1 MDWLRLTLEV
11 DFMRQALLM
20 AVLVAVPTA
29 LLSCFLVLKGWA
41 LLGDAI
47 AHAVFPGLV
56 LASALGAP
64 LVVGAFVAGLGCA
77 LATGYLK
84 RHSRVKQDT
93 LMGVV
98 FSGMFGLG
106 LVLHA
111 KLPTELHLD
120 HILLGDLL
128 GVTPEAFWQM
138 AVIAGLVV
146 LALACRWRDLLVL
159 TFDAAQAR
167 ALGLRV
173 DVLHYGLLGLIA
185 LTVVGALQAV
195 GMVPVVALLIAP
207 GATAF
212 LLTRSFGWML
222 LVATTL
228 AVLAALGGVL
238 LSLVWD
244 SAPAP
249 TMVVLLTA
257 GFLLALTWRLW
268 RDRRRSRDKG
278 VQVA

>member
-159 TFDAAQAR
+159 AFDAAQAR

>member
-111 KLPTELHLD
+111 RLPTELHLD

-138 AVIAGLVV
+138 AVIAALVL

-159 TFDAAQAR
+159 AFDAAQAR

-268 RDRRRSRDKG
+268 RDRRRSGDKG

>member
-111 KLPTELHLD
+111 RLPTELHLD

-159 TFDAAQAR
+159 AFDAAQAR

>member
-1 MDWLRLTLEV
+1 MDWLLLTLEV

-111 KLPTELHLD
+111 RLPTELHLD

-138 AVIAGLVV
+138 AVIAALVL
-146 LALACRWRDLLVL
+146 LALVCRWRDLLVL
-159 TFDAAQAR
+159 AFDAAQAR

-173 DVLHYGLLGLIA
+173 ELLHYGLLGLIA

-212 LLTRSFGWML
+212 LLTHSFGWML

-228 AVLAALGGVL
+228 AVAAALGGVL

-249 TMVVLLTA
+249 TMVLLLTV
-257 GFLLALTWRLW
+257 GFLLALAWRLW
-268 RDRRRSRDKG
+268 RDRRRSGDKG
-278 VQVA
+278 VQAA

>member
-1 MDWLRLTLEV
+1 MDWLLLTLEV

-128 GVTPEAFWQM
+128 GVTPAAFWQM
-138 AVIAGLVV
+138 AVIAALVV

-159 TFDAAQAR
+159 AFDAAQAR
-167 ALGLRV
+167 ALGLPV
-173 DVLHYGLLGLIA
+173 QLLHYGLLGLIA

-222 LVATTL
+222 LVATLL
-228 AVLAALGGVL
+228 AVTAAVGGVL
-238 LSLVWD
+238 LSFVWD

-249 TMVVLLTA
+249 TLVVLLTA
-257 GFLLALTWRLW
+257 AFLLALAWRLW
-268 RDRRRSRDKG
+268 WDRRRWDDKG
-278 VQVA
+278 IQSA

>member
-1 MDWLRLTLEV
+1 MDWLRLTVEV

-20 AVLVAVPTA
+20 AVLVAIPTA
-29 LLSCFLVLKGWA
+29 LLSCFLVLRGWA

-64 LVVGAFVAGLGCA
+64 LVAGAFIAGLGCA
-77 LATGYLK
+77 LATGYLR

-111 KLPTELHLD
+111 RLPTELHLD

-138 AVIAGLVV
+138 VVIAAVVV
-146 LALACRWRDLLVL
+146 LVLVCRWRDLLVL
-159 TFDAAQAR
+159 AFDAAQAR

-173 DVLHYGLLGLIA
+173 DLLHYGLLGLIA

-212 LLTRSFGWML
+212 LLTRSFGMML
-222 LVATTL
+222 LVATAL
-228 AVLAALGGVL
+228 AVTAALGGVL
-238 LSLVWD
+238 LSLAWD

-257 GFLLALTWRLW
+257 GFLLALAWRLW
-268 RDRRRSRDKG
+268 RDGRRSGDKG
-278 VQVA
+278 VQSA

>member
-1 MDWLRLTLEV
+1 MDWLWLTLEV
-11 DFMRQALLM
+11 DFLRQALLM
-20 AVLVAVPTA
+20 AMLVAVPTA

-64 LVVGAFVAGLGCA
+64 LVAGAFVAGLGCA

-84 RHSRVKQDT
+84 RHSRVKQDS
-93 LMGVV
+93 LLGVV

-111 KLPTELHLD
+111 KLSTELHLD

-128 GVTPEAFWQM
+128 GVTRAAFWQM
-138 AVIAGLVV
+138 ALIAVLVV
-146 LALACRWRDLLVL
+146 VVLACRWRDLLVL
-159 TFDAAQAR
+159 AFDPAQAR

-173 DVLHYGLLGLIA
+173 GLLHYGLLGLIA

-212 LLTRSFGWML
+212 LVTRSFGRML
-222 LVATTL
+222 LVATAL
-228 AVLAALGGVL
+228 AVAAALGGVL

-249 TMVVLLTA
+249 TMVLLLSL
-257 GFLLALTWRLW
+257 GFLLALAWRLW
-268 RDRRRSRDKG
+268 RDRRRSGDKG
-278 VQVA
+278 IQSA

>member
-20 AVLVAVPTA
+20 AVLVAVPAA

-111 KLPTELHLD
+111 RLPTELHLD

-128 GVTPEAFWQM
+128 GVTPAAFWQM
-138 AVIAGLVV
+138 AVIAALVV

-159 TFDAAQAR
+159 AFDAAQAR

-173 DVLHYGLLGLIA
+173 ELLHYGLLGLIA

-222 LVATTL
+222 LVATAQ
-228 AVLAALGGVL
+228 AVATALGGVL

-268 RDRRRSRDKG
+268 RDRRRSGDKG

>member
-111 KLPTELHLD
+111 RLPTELHLD

-138 AVIAGLVV
+138 AVIAALVL

-159 TFDAAQAR
+159 AFDAAQAR

-268 RDRRRSRDKG
+268 QDRRRSGDKG

>member
-1 MDWLRLTLEV
+1 MDWLLLTLEV

-64 LVVGAFVAGLGCA
+64 LVMGAFVAGLGCA

-111 KLPTELHLD
+111 RLPTELHLD

-138 AVIAGLVV
+138 AVIAALVL
-146 LALACRWRDLLVL
+146 LALVCRWRDLLVL
-159 TFDAAQAR
+159 AFDAAQAR

-173 DVLHYGLLGLIA
+173 ELLHYGLLGLIA

-228 AVLAALGGVL
+228 AVAAALGGVL
-238 LSLVWD
+238 LSLVWN

-249 TMVVLLTA
+249 TLVLLLTV
-257 GFLLALTWRLW
+257 GFLLALAWRLW
-268 RDRRRSRDKG
+268 RDRRRSGDKG
-278 VQVA
+278 VQAA

>member
-1 MDWLRLTLEV
+1 MDWLRLVLEV

-64 LVVGAFVAGLGCA
+64 LVAGAFVAGLGCA

-111 KLPTELHLD
+111 KLATDLHLD

-128 GVTPEAFWQM
+128 GVTPAAFWQM
-138 AVIAGLVV
+138 AVIAAVV
-146 LALACRWRDLLVL
+146 TVALACSWRDLLVL
-159 TFDAAQAR
+159 AFDPAQAR

-173 DVLHYGLLGLIA
+173 GLLHYGLLGLIA

-212 LLTRSFGWML
+212 LLTRSFGGML

-228 AVLAALGGVL
+228 AVAAAVGGVL
-238 LSLVWD
+238 LSFVWD

-249 TMVVLLTA
+249 TLVVLLTA
-257 GFLLALTWRLW
+257 GFLLALAWRLW
-268 RDRRRSRDKG
+268 RDRRRSDDKG
-278 VQVA
+278 VQSA

>member
-1 MDWLRLTLEV
+1 MDWLWLTLEV

-64 LVVGAFVAGLGCA
+64 LVVGAFLAGLGCA

-84 RHSRVKQDT
+84 RHSRVKQDS

-111 KLPTELHLD
+111 RLPTDLHLD

-138 AVIAGLVV
+138 AVIAGLVL

-159 TFDAAQAR
+159 AFDAAQAR

-173 DVLHYGLLGLIA
+173 GLLHYGLLGLIA

-212 LLTRSFGWML
+212 LLTRSFGRML
-222 LVATTL
+222 LAATAL
-228 AVLAALGGVL
+228 AVAAALGGVL

-268 RDRRRSRDKG
+268 RDRRRSGDKG
-278 VQVA
+278 VQAA

>member
-20 AVLVAVPTA
+20 AVLVAIPTA

-56 LASALGAP
+56 LASALGTP

-111 KLPTELHLD
+111 RLPTELHLD

-138 AVIAGLVV
+138 AVIAALVL

-159 TFDAAQAR
+159 AFDAAQAR

-268 RDRRRSRDKG
+268 RDRRRSGDKG

>member
-1 MDWLRLTLEV
+1 MDWLLLTLEV

-111 KLPTELHLD
+111 RLPTELHLD

-138 AVIAGLVV
+138 AVIAALVL
-146 LALACRWRDLLVL
+146 LALVCRWRDLLVL
-159 TFDAAQAR
+159 AFDAAQAR

-173 DVLHYGLLGLIA
+173 ELLHYGLLGLIA

-207 GATAF
+207 GASAF

-228 AVLAALGGVL
+228 AVAAALGGVL

-249 TMVVLLTA
+249 TMVLLLTV
-257 GFLLALTWRLW
+257 GFLLALAWRLW
-268 RDRRRSRDKG
+268 RDRRRSGDKG
-278 VQVA
+278 VQAA

>member
-1 MDWLRLTLEV
+1 MEWLRLTVEV
-11 DFMRQALLM
+11 DFLRQALLM

-111 KLPTELHLD
+111 RLPTELHLD

-128 GVTPEAFWQM
+128 GVTPAAFWQM
-138 AVIAGLVV
+138 TVIAAVV
-146 LALACRWRDLLVL
+146 VVALTCRWRDLLVL
-159 TFDAAQAR
+159 AFDAAQAR

-173 DVLHYGLLGLIA
+173 ALLHYGLLGLIA

-212 LLTRSFGWML
+212 LLTRSFGMML
-222 LVATTL
+222 LVATAL
-228 AVLAALGGVL
+228 AVTAALGGVL
-238 LSLVWD
+238 LSLAWD

-249 TMVVLLTA
+249 TLVVLLTA

-268 RDRRRSRDKG
+268 RDRRRSGDKG
-278 VQVA
+278 VQSA

>member
-1 MDWLRLTLEV
+1 MDWLWLTLEV

-20 AVLVAVPTA
+20 AVLVAVPAA

-64 LVVGAFVAGLGCA
+64 LVAGAFVAGLGCA

-84 RHSRVKQDT
+84 RHSRVKQDS

-111 KLPTELHLD
+111 RLPTELHLD

-159 TFDAAQAR
+159 AFDVAQAR

-173 DVLHYGLLGLIA
+173 GLLHYGLLGLIA

-195 GMVPVVALLIAP
+195 GMVPMVALLIAP

-222 LVATTL
+222 LVATAL
-228 AVLAALGGVL
+228 AVMAALGGVL

-249 TMVVLLTA
+249 TLVVLLTA
-257 GFLLALTWRLW
+257 GFLLALAWRLW
-268 RDRRRSRDKG
+268 RDRRRSGDKG

>member
-1 MDWLRLTLEV
+1 MEWLLLTVEV

-111 KLPTELHLD
+111 RLPTELHLD

-128 GVTPEAFWQM
+128 GVTPAAFWQM
-138 AVIAGLVV
+138 TVIAAVVV
-146 LALACRWRDLLVL
+146 LVLACRWRDLLVL
-159 TFDAAQAR
+159 AFDAAQAR

-173 DVLHYGLLGLIA
+173 DLLHYGLLGLIA

-212 LLTRSFGWML
+212 LLTRSFGMML
-222 LVATTL
+222 LVATAL
-228 AVLAALGGVL
+228 AVTAALGGVL
-238 LSLVWD
+238 LSLAWD

-257 GFLLALTWRLW
+257 GFLLALAWRLW
-268 RDRRRSRDKG
+268 RDRRRSGDKG
-278 VQVA
+278 VQSA

>member
-1 MDWLRLTLEV
+1 MDWLLLTLEV
-11 DFMRQALLM
+11 DFLRQALLM

-111 KLPTELHLD
+111 RLPTELHLD

-138 AVIAGLVV
+138 AVIAALVL
-146 LALACRWRDLLVL
+146 LALVCRWRDLLVL
-159 TFDAAQAR
+159 AFDAAQAR

-173 DVLHYGLLGLIA
+173 ELLHYGLLGLIA

-228 AVLAALGGVL
+228 AVAAALGGVL

-249 TMVVLLTA
+249 TMVLLLTV
-257 GFLLALTWRLW
+257 GFLLALAWRLW
-268 RDRRRSRDKG
+268 RDRRRSGDKG
-278 VQVA
+278 VQAA

>member
-111 KLPTELHLD
+111 RLPTELHLD

-138 AVIAGLVV
+138 AVIAALVL

-159 TFDAAQAR
+159 AFDAAQAR

-268 RDRRRSRDKG
+268 RDRRRSRDKD

>member
-111 KLPTELHLD
+111 RLPTELHLD

-128 GVTPEAFWQM
+128 GGTPEAFWQM
-138 AVIAGLVV
+138 AVIAALVL

-159 TFDAAQAR
+159 AFDAAQAR

-268 RDRRRSRDKG
+268 RDRRRSGDKG

>member
-1 MDWLRLTLEV
+1 MDWLLLTLEV

-111 KLPTELHLD
+111 RLPTELHLD

-138 AVIAGLVV
+138 AVIATLVL
-146 LALACRWRDLLVL
+146 LALVCRWRDLLVL
-159 TFDAAQAR
+159 AFDAAQAR

-173 DVLHYGLLGLIA
+173 EMLHYGLLGLIA

-212 LLTRSFGWML
+212 LLTHSFGWML

-228 AVLAALGGVL
+228 AVAAALGGVL

-249 TMVVLLTA
+249 TMVLLLTV
-257 GFLLALTWRLW
+257 GFLLALAWRLW
-268 RDRRRSRDKG
+268 RDRRRSGDKG
-278 VQVA
+278 VQAA

>member
-159 TFDAAQAR
+159 AFDAAQAR

-195 GMVPVVALLIAP
+195 DMVPVVALLIAP

>member
-1 MDWLRLTLEV
+1 MEWLLLTVEV

-111 KLPTELHLD
+111 RLPTELHLD

-128 GVTPEAFWQM
+128 GVTPAAFWQM
-138 AVIAGLVV
+138 AVIAAVVV
-146 LALACRWRDLLVL
+146 LVLACRWRDLLVL
-159 TFDAAQAR
+159 AFDAAQAR

-173 DVLHYGLLGLIA
+173 DLLHYGLLGIIA

-212 LLTRSFGWML
+212 LVTRSFGMML
-222 LVATTL
+222 LVATAL
-228 AVLAALGGVL
+228 AVMAALGGVL
-238 LSLVWD
+238 LSLAWD

-268 RDRRRSRDKG
+268 RDRRRWGDKG
-278 VQVA
+278 VQSA

>member
-1 MDWLRLTLEV
+1 MDWLLLTLEV
-11 DFMRQALLM
+11 DFLRQALLM

-64 LVVGAFVAGLGCA
+64 LVAGAFVAGLGCA

-111 KLPTELHLD
+111 RLPTELHLD

-128 GVTPEAFWQM
+128 GVSPAAFWQM

-146 LALACRWRDLLVL
+146 LALACRWCDLLVL
-159 TFDAAQAR
+159 AFDAAQAR

-173 DVLHYGLLGLIA
+173 GLLHYGLLGLIA

-222 LVATTL
+222 LLATTL
-228 AVLAALGGVL
+228 AVMAALGGVL

-249 TMVVLLTA
+249 TLVMLLTA
-257 GFLLALTWRLW
+257 GFLL
-268 RDRRRSRDKG
+268 
-278 VQVA
+278 

>member
-1 MDWLRLTLEV
+1 MDWLWLTLEV

-20 AVLVAVPTA
+20 AVLVAVPAA

-64 LVVGAFVAGLGCA
+64 LVAGAFVAGLGCA

-84 RHSRVKQDT
+84 RHSRVKQDS

-111 KLPTELHLD
+111 RLPTELHLD

-128 GVTPEAFWQM
+128 GVTSEAFSQM

-159 TFDAAQAR
+159 AFDAAQAR

-173 DVLHYGLLGLIA
+173 GLLHYGLLGLIA

-212 LLTRSFGWML
+212 LLTRSFGWMM
-222 LVATTL
+222 LVATAL
-228 AVLAALGGVL
+228 AVTAALGGVL

-249 TMVVLLTA
+249 TLVVLLTA
-257 GFLLALTWRLW
+257 GFLLALAWRLW
-268 RDRRRSRDKG
+268 RDRRRSGDKG

>member
-1 MDWLRLTLEV
+1 MDWLLLTLEV

-111 KLPTELHLD
+111 RLPTELHLD

-138 AVIAGLVV
+138 AVIAALVL
-146 LALACRWRDLLVL
+146 LALVCRWRDLLVL
-159 TFDAAQAR
+159 AFDAAQAR

-173 DVLHYGLLGLIA
+173 ELLHYGLLGLIA

-228 AVLAALGGVL
+228 AVAAALGGVL

-249 TMVVLLTA
+249 TMVLLLTV
-257 GFLLALTWRLW
+257 GFLLALAWRLW
-268 RDRRRSRDKG
+268 RDRRRSGDKG
-278 VQVA
+278 VQAA

>member
-1 MDWLRLTLEV
+1 MDWLLLTLEV

-111 KLPTELHLD
+111 RLPTELHLD

-138 AVIAGLVV
+138 AVIAALVL

-159 TFDAAQAR
+159 AFDAAQAR

-173 DVLHYGLLGLIA
+173 ELLHYGLLGLIA

-228 AVLAALGGVL
+228 AVAAALGGVL

-249 TMVVLLTA
+249 TMVLLLTV
-257 GFLLALTWRLW
+257 GFLLALAWRLW
-268 RDRRRSRDKG
+268 RDRRRSGDKG
-278 VQVA
+278 VQAA

>member
-1 MDWLRLTLEV
+1 MDWLLLTLEV
-11 DFMRQALLM
+11 DFLRQALLM

-111 KLPTELHLD
+111 RLPTELHLD

-138 AVIAGLVV
+138 AVIAAGVV
-146 LALACRWRDLLVL
+146 LTLACRWRDLLVL
-159 TFDAAQAR
+159 AFDAAQAR

-173 DVLHYGLLGLIA
+173 GLLHYGLLGLIA

-212 LLTRSFGWML
+212 LLTRSFGRML
-222 LVATTL
+222 LVATAL
-228 AVLAALGGVL
+228 AVTAALGGVL

-249 TMVVLLTA
+249 TLVVLLTA
-257 GFLLALTWRLW
+257 GFLLALAWRLW

>member
-1 MDWLRLTLEV
+1 MEWLLLTVEV

-84 RHSRVKQDT
+84 RHSRVKQDS

-128 GVTPEAFWQM
+128 GVTPAAFWQM
-138 AVIAGLVV
+138 AVIAALVV
-146 LALACRWRDLLVL
+146 LALAYRWRDLLVL
-159 TFDAAQAR
+159 AFDAAQAR
-167 ALGLRV
+167 ALGLPV
-173 DVLHYGLLGLIA
+173 QLLHYGLLGLIA

-207 GATAF
+207 GATAC

-222 LVATTL
+222 LVATLL
-228 AVLAALGGVL
+228 AVTAAVGGVL
-238 LSLVWD
+238 LSFVWD

-249 TMVVLLTA
+249 TLVVLLTA
-257 GFLLALTWRLW
+257 AFLLALAWRLW
-268 RDRRRSRDKG
+268 WDRRRWGDKG
-278 VQVA
+278 IQSA

>member
-20 AVLVAVPTA
+20 AVLVAIPTA

-111 KLPTELHLD
+111 RLPTELHLD

-138 AVIAGLVV
+138 AVIAALVL

-159 TFDAAQAR
+159 AFDAAQAR

-268 RDRRRSRDKG
+268 RDRRRSGDKG

>member
-111 KLPTELHLD
+111 RLPTELHLD

-138 AVIAGLVV
+138 AVIAALVL

-159 TFDAAQAR
+159 AFDAAQAR

-228 AVLAALGGVL
+228 AMLAALGGVL

-268 RDRRRSRDKG
+268 RDRRRSGDKG

>member
-1 MDWLRLTLEV
+1 MDWLLLTLEV

-111 KLPTELHLD
+111 RLPTELHLD

-138 AVIAGLVV
+138 AVIAALVL
-146 LALACRWRDLLVL
+146 LALVCRWRDLLVL
-159 TFDAAQAR
+159 AFDAAQAR

-173 DVLHYGLLGLIA
+173 ELLHYGLLGLIA

-228 AVLAALGGVL
+228 AVAAALGGML

-249 TMVVLLTA
+249 TMVLLLTV
-257 GFLLALTWRLW
+257 GFLLALAWRLW
-268 RDRRRSRDKG
+268 RDRRRSGDKG
-278 VQVA
+278 VQAA

>member
-111 KLPTELHLD
+111 RLPTELHLD

-138 AVIAGLVV
+138 AVSAALVL

-159 TFDAAQAR
+159 AFDAAQAR

-268 RDRRRSRDKG
+268 RDRRRSGDKG

>member
-111 KLPTELHLD
+111 RLPTELHLD

-128 GVTPEAFWQM
+128 GVTPAAFWQM
-138 AVIAGLVV
+138 AVIAALVV

-159 TFDAAQAR
+159 AFDAAQAR

-173 DVLHYGLLGLIA
+173 ELLHYGLLGLIA

-212 LLTRSFGWML
+212 LLTHSFGWML
-222 LVATTL
+222 LVATAL
-228 AVLAALGGVL
+228 ALATALGGVL

-257 GFLLALTWRLW
+257 GFLLALAWRLW
-268 RDRRRSRDKG
+268 RDRRRSGDKG
-278 VQVA
+278 IQVA

>member
-1 MDWLRLTLEV
+1 MDCLRLTLEV

-84 RHSRVKQDT
+84 RHSRGKQDT

-111 KLPTELHLD
+111 RLPTELHLD

-138 AVIAGLVV
+138 AVIAALVL

-159 TFDAAQAR
+159 AFDAAQAR

-173 DVLHYGLLGLIA
+173 GLLHYGLLGLIA

-222 LVATTL
+222 LVATAL
-228 AVLAALGGVL
+228 AVTAALGGVL

-249 TMVVLLTA
+249 TLVVLLTV
-257 GFLLALTWRLW
+257 GFLLALAWRLW
-268 RDRRRSRDKG
+268 RDRRRSGDKG
-278 VQVA
+278 VQAA

>member
-1 MDWLRLTLEV
+1 MEWLLLTLEI

-64 LVVGAFVAGLGCA
+64 LVVGAFLAGLGCA

-93 LMGVV
+93 LMGVT

-111 KLPTELHLD
+111 KLPSELHLD

-128 GVTPEAFWQM
+128 GVTAEAFWQM

-159 TFDAAQAR
+159 AFDAAQAR

-173 DVLHYGLLGLIA
+173 DLLHYGLLGLIA

-212 LLTRSFGWML
+212 LITRSFGWML
-222 LVATTL
+222 LVATVL

-238 LSLVWD
+238 LSFVWD

-249 TMVVLLTA
+249 TLVVLLTA
-257 GFLLALTWRLW
+257 GFLLALAWRLW
-268 RDRRRSRDKG
+268 RDRRRSGDKG

>member
-111 KLPTELHLD
+111 RLPTELHLD

-138 AVIAGLVV
+138 AVIAALVL

-159 TFDAAQAR
+159 AFDAAQAG

-268 RDRRRSRDKG
+268 RDRRRSGDKG

>member
-1 MDWLRLTLEV
+1 MDWLLLTLEV

-111 KLPTELHLD
+111 RLPTELHLD

-138 AVIAGLVV
+138 AVIAALVL
-146 LALACRWRDLLVL
+146 LALVCRWRDLLVL
-159 TFDAAQAR
+159 AFDAAQAR

-173 DVLHYGLLGLIA
+173 ELLHYGLLGLIA

-228 AVLAALGGVL
+228 AVAAALGGVL

-249 TMVVLLTA
+249 TMVLLLTV
-257 GFLLALTWRLW
+257 GFLLALAWRLW
-268 RDRRRSRDKG
+268 RDRRRSGDKG

>member
-111 KLPTELHLD
+111 RLPTELHLD

-138 AVIAGLVV
+138 AVIAALVL

-159 TFDAAQAR
+159 AFDAAQAR
-167 ALGLRV
+167 ALGLQV

-268 RDRRRSRDKG
+268 RDRRRSGDKG